1 MSKRSSRTPRR
12 RPASMPVLLSLGLFC
27 GLAGCATPPAYTAVN
42 HQRVVPL
49 ASAEVWRRVHAF
61 LQDEG
66 ISVVS
71 EDAAAG
77 LIDARQSVSGKGLL
91 AAYADCG
98 ERLDLL
104 RPLQRQTLGLTVRV
118 TPTPDGTQVVANA
131 AFSQTLRDRRSG
143 ALTVACRSNG
153 VLEDAV
159 LNVASGQ
166 PMEAATIP
174 Q

>member
-1 MSKRSSRTPRR
+1 MSKRSGSAPWRR
-12 RPASMPVLLSLGLFC
+12 AAVPALAPLALLC
-27 GLAGCATPPAYTAVN
+27 GLQGCAAPPPYTAVN
-42 HQRVVPL
+42 HQRFVPL
-49 ASAEVWRRVHAF
+49 TSGEVWRREHAF

-71 EDAAAG
+71 EDAAFG
-77 LIDARQSVSGKGLL
+77 LIDARQAVSGKGLL
-91 AAYADCG
+91 SAYADCG

-104 RPLQRQTLGLTVRV
+104 HPLQRQTLNLTIRIV
-118 TPTPDGTQVVANA
+118 PTPDGAQVVANA
-131 AFSQTLRDRRSG
+131 TFSQTLRDRRSG

-166 PMEAATIP
+166 PMEAATVP

>member
-1 MSKRSSRTPRR
+1 MHERRLISCRR
-12 RPASMPVLLSLGLFC
+12 RALALGAAS
-27 GLAGCATPPAYTAVN
+27 LALATLQACATAPSYMAVN
-42 HQRVVPL
+42 HRRVVPL
-49 ASAEVWRRVHAF
+49 ATAEVWRRLHAF

-66 ISVVS
+66 IHVVS

-77 LIDARQSVSGKGLL
+77 LIDAQQAVHGRGLI

-98 ERLDLL
+98 QGLDLL
-104 RPLQRQTLGLTVRV
+104 HSLQSQTIDLTIRV
-118 TPTPDGTQVVANA
+118 TPAADGAQVVANA
-131 AFSQTLRDRRSG
+131 SFTQTLRDRRSG
-143 ALTVACRSNG
+143 ALTLACRSNG

-166 PMEAATIP
+166 PMEAAVVP

>member
-1 MSKRSSRTPRR
+1 M
-12 RPASMPVLLSLGLFC
+12 
-27 GLAGCATPPAYTAVN
+27 
-42 HQRVVPL
+42 
-49 ASAEVWRRVHAF
+49 HAF

-118 TPTPDGTQVVANA
+118 TPTQDGTQVVANA